1 MHPNASA
8 TPPSR
13 LVFFL
18 GAIALAALFL
28 VGGEWVRSRVEAAGA
43 ETREVPVAAPALS
56 VRVAAVER
64 VSLAR
69 SATFHGF
76 LAPAE
81 ERAVSALVPGDIV
94 NQSVEISDEVSAGEE
109 LFRIDDEAW
118 RLEYDEAVAA
128 LSRERSRADLAKAR
142 WEHLKG
148 LPEQTSTSIE
158 MTEAELAYRAAEAA
172 RVQAEA
178 VADRAKLQ
186 LDRASV
192 VSPIDGV
199 VSRIFLR
206 TGEFVPAGAPL
217 VEVVEVR
224 RLKLF
229 AAFED
234 VDIVWVRPGLEA
246 AFSVAAIPGERF
258 TGRVVRLHPQPLPT
272 ARKFEVEIEIPNES
286 RRLRPGFFVTGSIA
300 DSEDGDRSTA
310 SIEVVRIPREAVVEL
325 FGRHYC
331 YVVRGGEDGALVAV
345 RTPIETQV
353 LPGDVRQL
361 QVVSGVADGERVVTK
376 GHPYLGEETRV
387 QLGD

>member
-1 MHPNASA
+1 MQPNASA
-8 TPPSR
+8 TPKSR
-13 LVFFL
+13 LVFFF
-18 GAIALAALFL
+18 GAVALAALFL
-28 VGGEWVRSRVEAAGA
+28 VGGEWVRSRVEAAASESQGA
-43 ETREVPVAAPALS
+43 PAAAPALS
-56 VRVAAVER
+56 VRVAQVER
-64 VSLAR
+64 VSLTR
-69 SATFHGF
+69 SASFHGF

-94 NQSVEISDEVSAGEE
+94 SQAVEISDEVSAGDE
-109 LFRIDDEAW
+109 LFRIDGEGW
-118 RLEYDEAVAA
+118 KLEHDEAVAA
-128 LSRERSRADLAKAR
+128 LNRETSRAELAKAR
-142 WEHLKG
+142 WDHLKG

-172 RVQAEA
+172 RVQASA

-217 VEVVEVR
+217 VEVVEVH

-234 VDIVWVRPGLEA
+234 VDIVWVRPGLEVS
-246 AFSVAAIPGERF
+246 FSVAAIPGERF

-272 ARKFEVEIEIPNES
+272 ARKFEVEIEISNEN
-286 RRLRPGFFVTGSIA
+286 RRLRPGFFVTGMIA
-300 DSEDGDRSTA
+300 DSGDGSAATA
-310 SIEVVRIPREAVVEL
+310 EVVRIAREAVVEL
-325 FGRHYC
+325 FGRQYC
-331 YVVRGGEDGALVAV
+331 YVVTSREDGALIAV

-353 LPGDVRQL
+353 LPGDVRNL

-376 GHPYLGEETRV
+376 GHQYLGEETRV

>member
-1 MHPNASA
+1 MQPNASA
-8 TPPSR
+8 TPKSR

-18 GAIALAALFL
+18 GAVALAALFL
-28 VGGEWVRSRVEAAGA
+28 VGGEWVRSRVEAAA
-43 ETREVPVAAPALS
+43 SETRETTAAVPALS
-56 VRVAAVER
+56 VRVAPVER
-64 VSLAR
+64 VSLTR

-94 NQSVEISDEVSAGEE
+94 KQSVEISDEVSEGDE

-118 RLEYDEAVAA
+118 KLEYDEAIAA
-128 LSRERSRADLAKAR
+128 LNRETSRAELAKAR
-142 WEHLKG
+142 WDHLKG

-172 RVQAEA
+172 RVQAAA

-206 TGEFVPAGAPL
+206 TGEFVASGAPL

-234 VDIVWVRPGLEA
+234 VDIVWVHPGLEVS
-246 AFSVAAIPGERF
+246 FSAAAIPGERF

-272 ARKFEVEIEIPNES
+272 ARKFEVEIEIPNER
-286 RRLRPGFFVTGSIA
+286 RRLRPGFFVTGMIS
-300 DSEDGDRSTA
+300 DSDEANRSAATT
-310 SIEVVRIPREAVVEL
+310 EVVRISRAAVVEL

-331 YVVRGGEDGALVAV
+331 YVVRPSEDGALVAV
-345 RTPIETQV
+345 RTPIETLV
-353 LPGDVRQL
+353 LPGDIRNL

-376 GHPYLGEETRV
+376 GHQYLGEETRV